1 MRLPR
6 NYGLNIPHYTASARK
21 SQGEYKPVAKYPCG
35 KTEVLQQSDEQTYT
49 TAAYDQNRRIYN
61 ACARGTTYATRAEA
75 IAAASAIIAERIA
88 FDLANAHKNLSIIEG
103 LTNPTPQQLRSI
115 QSIKDQIEYWE
126 NQAALNR
133 KDTP

>member
-1 MRLPR
+1 MRLPKG
-6 NYGLNIPHYTASARK
+6 YGLNIPHYTASARK

-35 KTEVLQQSDEQTYT
+35 KTEVLEQSDEQTYT
-49 TAAYDQNRRIYN
+49 TAAHDQNRRIYN

-88 FDLANAHKNLSIIEG
+88 FDLANAYKNLSIGEG
-103 LTNPTPQQLRSI
+103 ITNPTPRNLRSM

-126 NQAALNR
+126 NQATLLEQGS
-133 KDTP
+133 